1 MGKRMVALQSEIVN
15 AQSNWAW
22 WIAVGNGLKGFSQD
36 YNTMKWKDF
45 KSKYQSIDKNG
56 KPRIS
61 NQKNFDGRFRKTYAT
76 LELSIDKKDNMRA
89 LQLRMVYQNK
99 PLPKQKGKQKQRQ
112 KYPMDFIEKN
122 GSNSA
127 YCRIDTNIQQFNKI
141 QLQYFNL
148 DVKYAQQ
155 DSASMLFNAFLKY
168 RYYVA
173 GDITLKSMSNRYTI
187 ILQTNMFAIPFSS
200 TRQKYQSSDDI
211 WNEIEQKLMNM
222 IIDTNSIKFE
232 GLEISIEGVI

>member
-1 MGKRMVALQSEIVN
+1 MGKRLIASQTEIN
-15 AQSNWAW
+15 SANNTLGNWLVKA
-22 WIAVGNGLKGFSQD
+22 GPKGIVQFDID
-36 YNTMKWKDF
+36 YNSMQWKDF
-45 KSKYQSIDKNG
+45 KKKYNDSQH
-56 KPRIS
+56 PIS
-61 NQKNFDGRFRKTYAT
+61 NQKNFDALVRKTYSTFALT
-76 LELSIDKKDNMRA
+76 NNKTENRWSLELRSI
-89 LQLRMVYQNK
+89 YSGK

-148 DVKYAQQ
+148 DVKYAKQ

-168 RYYVA
+168 RYYVS

-222 IIDTNSIKFE
+222 IVDTNSIKFE